1 MRENVIAII
10 VVALLIPLAYLG
22 WIGIQTVFKTVDPND
37 VIAVSVKLE
46 NRCDLNDK
54 VFVAES
60 LTTGRTYRFH
70 NGKMELKLPRK
81 TKLMLTINKS
91 YPGFEYTGVPQR
103 VESNMTLVADCS
115 VSPRLQSTMGAM
127 KEQFNSN

>member
-1 MRENVIAII
+1 MRENIIAMG
-10 VVALLIPLAYLG
+10 VVALFIPAVYFGWLG
-22 WIGIQTVFKTVDPND
+22 LKLVFTTVDPND
-37 VIAVSVKLE
+37 VIAVSVRLE
-46 NRCDLNDK
+46 NRCDLDDN

-60 LTTGRTYRFH
+60 LTTGRTYRFN

-91 YPGFEYTGVPQR
+91 YPGFEYTGIPQK
-103 VESNMTLVADCS
+103 VENTMTLVADCS

-127 KEQFNSN
+127 KEQFNTD